1 MDYFGCCGVR
11 RFRDTLSPVRCC
23 NDRRMTAVTRH
34 KFNDKNDKNRVFQS
48 VTESSSPA
56 ANAAPH
62 EAFSNKYRYYV
73 LALLT
78 LGYVFNFVDRQVMT
92 ILIEP
97 IKMEFGATD
106 TQMGLLSG
114 LAFALFY
121 ATLGI
126 PVARLAD
133 RWSRRNVLAISM
145 TTWSAVTALCATAT
159 GFWHLLLLRVGVG
172 IGEAGGTPPSQS
184 LLADYFPPEKRAFAQ
199 GVLAT
204 APNIGILVGLFG
216 GAIIAEAYGW
226 RSVFLVFGIPG
237 VLLAILIQTTVREP
251 LKVSEP
257 ADQAQAGLF
266 SALGNIFRLPS
277 FVHIMVGV
285 GFTGIAGYG
294 LGVWSPS
301 FLVRVH
307 DMSLVDAGL
316 YLGLIGVFGG
326 GLGTISSGLLADRLA
341 RRNKRWQLWLPAIG
355 IFLALPTQLAFLLW
369 PAEHRL
375 VMGTIDVPF
384 ALIFMALSAVFAS
397 FWIAPSYAAVQNL
410 VPQYWRTQASA
421 LMLLAINLLGMGL
434 GPLLVGL
441 LSDSFSQFG
450 SESVRYGL
458 AIGVSLSLFGGL
470 AYLRGSGL
478 YEQALRDQAK

>member
-1 MDYFGCCGVR
+1 MT
-11 RFRDTLSPVRCC
+11 DT
-23 NDRRMTAVTRH
+23 
-34 KFNDKNDKNRVFQS
+34 S
-48 VTESSSPA
+48 VHQAT
-56 ANAAPH
+56 AAPH
-62 EAFSNKYRYYV
+62 EAYTNRYRYYV

-97 IKMEFGATD
+97 IKMEFGASD

-159 GFWHLLLLRVGVG
+159 GFWHLLLLRIGVG

-199 GVLAT
+199 GILAT

-216 GAIIAEAYGW
+216 GALIAEAYGW

-237 VLLAILIQTTVREP
+237 VLLAILIQLTIKEP
-251 LKVSEP
+251 LKVTASASEEGV
-257 ADQAQAGLF
+257 GLF
-266 SALGNIFRLPS
+266 ATLDNIFRLPS
-277 FVHIMVGV
+277 FAHIMVGV

-326 GLGTISSGLLADRLA
+326 GLGTISSGLLVDRLA
-341 RRNKRWQLWLPAIG
+341 RRDKRWQLWLPAIG

-375 VMGTIDVPF
+375 VMGEVDVPF
-384 ALIFMALSAVFAS
+384 ALVFMGLSAVFAS

-434 GPLLVGL
+434 GPLLVGM
-441 LSDSFSQFG
+441 LSDLLSQFG
-450 SESVRYGL
+450 DSSVRYGL
-458 AIGVSLSLFGGL
+458 SIGVSLSLVGGV
-470 AYLRGSGL
+470 AYLRGSAL
-478 YEQALRDQAK
+478 YARAIENKG

>member
-1 MDYFGCCGVR
+1 MT
-11 RFRDTLSPVRCC
+11 DT
-23 NDRRMTAVTRH
+23 
-34 KFNDKNDKNRVFQS
+34 S
-48 VTESSSPA
+48 VHQAT
-56 ANAAPH
+56 AAPH
-62 EAFSNKYRYYV
+62 EAYTNRYRYYV

-97 IKMEFGATD
+97 IKMEFGASD

-145 TTWSAVTALCATAT
+145 TTWSAVTALCGTAT
-159 GFWHLLLLRVGVG
+159 GFWHLLLLRIGVG

-199 GVLAT
+199 GILAT

-216 GAIIAEAYGW
+216 GALIAEAYGW

-237 VLLAILIQTTVREP
+237 VLLAILIQLTIREP
-251 LKVSEP
+251 LKVTVSASEEG
-257 ADQAQAGLF
+257 AGLF
-266 SALGNIFRLPS
+266 STLGNIFRLPS
-277 FVHIMVGV
+277 FAHIMVGV

-301 FLVRVH
+301 LLVRVH
-307 DMSLVDAGL
+307 NMSLVDAGL

-326 GLGTISSGLLADRLA
+326 GLGTISSGLLVDRLA
-341 RRNKRWQLWLPAIG
+341 RRDKRWQLWLPAIG

-375 VMGTIDVPF
+375 VVGEVDVPF
-384 ALIFMALSAVFAS
+384 ALVFMGLSAVFAS

-434 GPLLVGL
+434 GPLLVGM
-441 LSDSFSQFG
+441 LSDLLSQFG
-450 SESVRYGL
+450 DSSVRYGL
-458 AIGVSLSLFGGL
+458 SIGVSLSLVGGV
-470 AYLRGSGL
+470 AYLRGSPL
-478 YEQALRDQAK
+478 YARAIEKKG

>member
-1 MDYFGCCGVR
+1 M
-11 RFRDTLSPVRCC
+11 TT
-23 NDRRMTAVTRH
+23 NDSTTV
-34 KFNDKNDKNRVFQS
+34 
-48 VTESSSPA
+48 
-56 ANAAPH
+56 APH
-62 EAFSNKYRYYV
+62 EQFSNRYRYYV

-92 ILIEP
+92 ILLEP
-97 IKMEFGATD
+97 IKAEFGATD

-121 ATLGI
+121 ATLGL

-133 RWSRRNVLAISM
+133 RWSRAKVLSISM

-159 GFWHLLLLRVGVG
+159 GFWHLALLRVGVG

-184 LLADYFPPEKRAFAQ
+184 LLADYFAPERRAFAQ
-199 GVLAT
+199 GILAT

-216 GAIIAEAYGW
+216 GALIAEAFGW
-226 RSVFLVFGIPG
+226 RTVFLVFGIPG
-237 VLLAILIQTTVREP
+237 VALALLIYLTVREP
-251 LKVSEP
+251 EKVARPEQ
-257 ADQAQAGLF
+257 DLNLWV
-266 SALGNIFRLPS
+266 ALRGIVALPS
-277 FVHIMVGV
+277 FKMIMLGV
-285 GFTGIAGYG
+285 GFTGISGYG

-326 GLGTISSGLLADRLA
+326 GLGTISSGLMVDALAKRD
-341 RRNKRWQLWLPAIG
+341 KRWQMWVPMIG
-355 IFLALPTQLAFLLW
+355 IFLSLPTQLAFLLW

-375 VMGTIDVPF
+375 IIGGTDLPF
-384 ALIFMALSAVFAS
+384 ALVFMGLSAIFAS

-421 LMLLAINLLGMGL
+421 MMLLAINLLGMGL
-434 GPLLVGL
+434 GPLLVGVF
-441 LSDSFSQFG
+441 SDLFISAG
-450 SESVRYGL
+450 NESVRYGL
-458 AIGVSLSLFGGL
+458 AVVVSLSIVGAIG
-470 AYLRGSGL
+470 Y
-478 YEQALRDQAK
+478 ALGAKPYSNAITAKTA

>member
-1 MDYFGCCGVR
+1 VT
-11 RFRDTLSPVRCC
+11 DT
-23 NDRRMTAVTRH
+23 
-34 KFNDKNDKNRVFQS
+34 S
-48 VTESSSPA
+48 VHQAT
-56 ANAAPH
+56 AAPH
-62 EAFSNKYRYYV
+62 EAYTNRYRYYV

-97 IKMEFGATD
+97 IKMEFGASD

-159 GFWHLLLLRVGVG
+159 GFWHLLLLRIGVG

-199 GVLAT
+199 GILAT

-216 GAIIAEAYGW
+216 GALIAEAYGW

-237 VLLAILIQTTVREP
+237 VLLAILIQLTIKEP
-251 LKVSEP
+251 LKVTASASEEG
-257 ADQAQAGLF
+257 AGLF
-266 SALGNIFRLPS
+266 STLGNIFRLPS
-277 FVHIMVGV
+277 FAHIMVGV

-307 DMSLVDAGL
+307 NMSLVDAGL

-326 GLGTISSGLLADRLA
+326 GLGTISSGLLVDRLA
-341 RRNKRWQLWLPAIG
+341 RRDKRWQLWLPAIG

-375 VMGTIDVPF
+375 VMGDVDVPF
-384 ALIFMALSAVFAS
+384 ALVFMALSAVFAS

-434 GPLLVGL
+434 GPLLVGM
-441 LSDSFSQFG
+441 LSDLLSQFG
-450 SESVRYGL
+450 DSSVRYGL
-458 AIGVSLSLFGGL
+458 SIGVSLSLVGGI
-470 AYLRGSGL
+470 AYLRGSTL
-478 YEQALRDQAK
+478 YARAVENKG

>member
-1 MDYFGCCGVR
+1 MT
-11 RFRDTLSPVRCC
+11 DT
-23 NDRRMTAVTRH
+23 
-34 KFNDKNDKNRVFQS
+34 S
-48 VTESSSPA
+48 VHQAT
-56 ANAAPH
+56 AAPH
-62 EAFSNKYRYYV
+62 EAYTNRYRYYV

-97 IKMEFGATD
+97 IKMEFGASD

-159 GFWHLLLLRVGVG
+159 GFWHLLLLRIGVG

-199 GVLAT
+199 GILAT

-216 GAIIAEAYGW
+216 GALIAEAYGW

-237 VLLAILIQTTVREP
+237 VLLAILIQLTIKEP
-251 LKVSEP
+251 LKVTASASEEG
-257 ADQAQAGLF
+257 AGLF
-266 SALGNIFRLPS
+266 STLGNIFRLPS
-277 FVHIMVGV
+277 FAHIMVGV

-307 DMSLVDAGL
+307 NMSLVDAGL

-326 GLGTISSGLLADRLA
+326 GLGTISSGLLVDRLA
-341 RRNKRWQLWLPAIG
+341 RRDKRWQLWLPAIG

-375 VMGTIDVPF
+375 VMGDVDVPF
-384 ALIFMALSAVFAS
+384 ALVFMALSAVFAS

-434 GPLLVGL
+434 GPLLVGM
-441 LSDSFSQFG
+441 LSDLLSQFG
-450 SESVRYGL
+450 DSSLRYGL
-458 AIGVSLSLFGGL
+458 SIGVSLSLVGGI
-470 AYLRGSGL
+470 AYLRGSTL
-478 YEQALRDQAK
+478 YARAVENKG

>member
-1 MDYFGCCGVR
+1 MT
-11 RFRDTLSPVRCC
+11 DTSV
-23 NDRRMTAVTRH
+23 H
-34 KFNDKNDKNRVFQS
+34 KA
-48 VTESSSPA
+48 T
-56 ANAAPH
+56 AAPH
-62 EAFSNKYRYYV
+62 EAYTNRYRYYV

-97 IKMEFGATD
+97 IKMEFGASD

-159 GFWHLLLLRVGVG
+159 GFWHLLLLRIGVG

-199 GVLAT
+199 GILAT

-216 GAIIAEAYGW
+216 GALIAEAYGW

-237 VLLAILIQTTVREP
+237 VLLAILIQLTIKEP
-251 LKVSEP
+251 LKVTASASEEGV
-257 ADQAQAGLF
+257 GLF
-266 SALGNIFRLPS
+266 ATLDNIFKLPS
-277 FVHIMVGV
+277 FAHIMVGV

-307 DMSLVDAGL
+307 NMSLVDAGL

-326 GLGTISSGLLADRLA
+326 GLGTISSGLLVDRLA
-341 RRNKRWQLWLPAIG
+341 RRDKRWQLWLPAIG

-375 VMGTIDVPF
+375 VMGDVDVPF
-384 ALIFMALSAVFAS
+384 ALVFMGLSAVFAS

-434 GPLLVGL
+434 GPLLVGM
-441 LSDSFSQFG
+441 LSDLLSQFG
-450 SESVRYGL
+450 DSSVRFGL
-458 AIGVSLSLFGGL
+458 SIGVSLSLVGGV
-470 AYLRGSGL
+470 AYLRGSAL
-478 YEQALRDQAK
+478 YARAIENKG

>member
-1 MDYFGCCGVR
+1 MT
-11 RFRDTLSPVRCC
+11 DT
-23 NDRRMTAVTRH
+23 
-34 KFNDKNDKNRVFQS
+34 S
-48 VTESSSPA
+48 VHQAT
-56 ANAAPH
+56 AAPH
-62 EAFSNKYRYYV
+62 EAYTNRYRYYV

-97 IKMEFGATD
+97 IKMEFGASD

-159 GFWHLLLLRVGVG
+159 GFWHLLLLRIGVG

-199 GVLAT
+199 GILAT

-216 GAIIAEAYGW
+216 GALIAEAYGW

-237 VLLAILIQTTVREP
+237 VLLAILIQLAIKEP
-251 LKVSEP
+251 LKVTASASEEG
-257 ADQAQAGLF
+257 AGLF
-266 SALGNIFRLPS
+266 STLGNIFRLPS
-277 FVHIMVGV
+277 FAHIMVGV

-307 DMSLVDAGL
+307 NMSLVDAGL

-326 GLGTISSGLLADRLA
+326 GLGTISSGLLVDRLA
-341 RRNKRWQLWLPAIG
+341 RRDKRWQLWLPAIG

-375 VMGTIDVPF
+375 VMGDVDVPF
-384 ALIFMALSAVFAS
+384 ALVFMALSAVFAS

-434 GPLLVGL
+434 GPLLVGM
-441 LSDSFSQFG
+441 LSDLLSQFG
-450 SESVRYGL
+450 DSSVRYGL
-458 AIGVSLSLFGGL
+458 SIGVSLSLVGGI
-470 AYLRGSGL
+470 AYLRGSTL
-478 YEQALRDQAK
+478 YARAVENKG

>member
-1 MDYFGCCGVR
+1 
-11 RFRDTLSPVRCC
+11 
-23 NDRRMTAVTRH
+23 
-34 KFNDKNDKNRVFQS
+34 
-48 VTESSSPA
+48 
-56 ANAAPH
+56 
-62 EAFSNKYRYYV
+62 
-73 LALLT
+73 
-78 LGYVFNFVDRQVMT
+78 
-92 ILIEP
+92 
-97 IKMEFGATD
+97 MEFDASD

-159 GFWHLLLLRVGVG
+159 GFWHLLLLRIGVG

-199 GVLAT
+199 GILAT

-216 GAIIAEAYGW
+216 GALIAEAYGW

-237 VLLAILIQTTVREP
+237 VLLAILIQLTIKEP
-251 LKVSEP
+251 LKVTASASEEGV
-257 ADQAQAGLF
+257 GLF
-266 SALGNIFRLPS
+266 ATLDNIFRLPS
-277 FVHIMVGV
+277 FAHIMVGV

-307 DMSLVDAGL
+307 NMSLVDAGL

-326 GLGTISSGLLADRLA
+326 GLGTISSGLLVDRLA
-341 RRNKRWQLWLPAIG
+341 RRDKRWQLWLPAIG

-375 VMGTIDVPF
+375 VMGDVDVPF
-384 ALIFMALSAVFAS
+384 ALVFMGLSAVFAS

-434 GPLLVGL
+434 GPLLVGM
-441 LSDSFSQFG
+441 LSDLLSQFG
-450 SESVRYGL
+450 DSSVRFGL
-458 AIGVSLSLFGGL
+458 SIGVSLSLVGGV
-470 AYLRGSGL
+470 AYLRGSAL
-478 YEQALRDQAK
+478 YARAIENKG

>member
-1 MDYFGCCGVR
+1 M
-11 RFRDTLSPVRCC
+11 
-23 NDRRMTAVTRH
+23 
-34 KFNDKNDKNRVFQS
+34 
-48 VTESSSPA
+48 
-56 ANAAPH
+56 AAPH
-62 EAFSNKYRYYV
+62 EAFSSRYRYYV

-97 IKMEFGATD
+97 IKTEFGATD

-145 TTWSAVTALCATAT
+145 TTWSAVTALCAMAT
-159 GFWHLLLLRVGVG
+159 GFWHLLLLRIGVG

-184 LLADYFPPEKRAFAQ
+184 LLADYFPLEKRAFAQ
-199 GVLAT
+199 GILAT

-216 GAIIAEAYGW
+216 GAVIAEAYGW

-237 VLLAILIQTTVREP
+237 VLLAILIQLTVREP
-251 LKVSEP
+251 LKVSVPEG
-257 ADQAQAGLF
+257 QAQAGLF
-266 SALGNIFRLPS
+266 AALGNIFRLPS
-277 FVHIMVGV
+277 FAHIMLGV

-301 FLVRVH
+301 FWFGY

-326 GLGTISSGLLADRLA
+326 GLGTISSGLLVDRLA
-341 RRNKRWQLWLPAIG
+341 RHDKRWQLWLPAIG

-369 PAEHRL
+369 PVEHRL
-375 VMGTIDVPF
+375 IMGTIDVPF
-384 ALIFMALSAVFAS
+384 ALVFMGLSAVFAS
-397 FWIAPSYAAVQNL
+397 FWIAPSYAAVQILFRN
-410 VPQYWRTQASA
+410 
-421 LMLLAINLLGMGL
+421 
-434 GPLLVGL
+434 
-441 LSDSFSQFG
+441 
-450 SESVRYGL
+450 
-458 AIGVSLSLFGGL
+458 IGEH
-470 AYLRGSGL
+470 RH
-478 YEQALRDQAK
+478 QR

>member
-1 MDYFGCCGVR
+1 
-11 RFRDTLSPVRCC
+11 
-23 NDRRMTAVTRH
+23 
-34 KFNDKNDKNRVFQS
+34 
-48 VTESSSPA
+48 VTESTAGAVQSSP
-56 ANAAPH
+56 H
-62 EAFSNKYRYYV
+62 LLYSNRYRYYV

-97 IKMEFGATD
+97 IKTEFGATD

-159 GFWHLLLLRVGVG
+159 GFWHLLILRIGVGV
-172 IGEAGGTPPSQS
+172 GEAGGTPPSQS

-199 GVLAT
+199 GILAT

-216 GAIIAEAYGW
+216 GALIAEAYGW

-237 VLLAILIQTTVREP
+237 VLLAIVIQLTIEEP
-251 LKVSEP
+251 PKVIEP
-257 ADQAQAGLF
+257 QSRGNQGLF
-266 SALGNIFRLPS
+266 SALGQIFRLPS
-277 FVHIMVGV
+277 FVHIMLGV

-307 DMSLVDAGL
+307 GMSLVDAGL

-326 GLGTISSGLLADRLA
+326 GLGTISSGLLVDALS
-341 RRNKRWQLWLPAIG
+341 RRDARWQLWLPAIG
-355 IFLALPTQLAFLLW
+355 IFIALPTQLAFLLW
-369 PAEHRL
+369 PVEHRL
-375 VMGTIDVPF
+375 ALGEAIDIPF
-384 ALIFMALSAVFAS
+384 ALVFMALSAVFAS

-434 GPLLVGL
+434 GPLMVGL
-441 LSDSFSQFG
+441 LSDALTG
-450 SESVRYGL
+450 YGTESVRYAL
-458 AIGVSLSLFGGL
+458 AIGVSFSLFGGI
-470 AYLRGSGL
+470 AYIRGSRA
-478 YEQALRDQAK
+478 YAQAIGPLRESTC

>member
-1 MDYFGCCGVR
+1 MTEHA
-11 RFRDTLSPVRCC
+11 DTPETASP
-23 NDRRMTAVTRH
+23 H
-34 KFNDKNDKNRVFQS
+34 S
-48 VTESSSPA
+48 LY
-56 ANAAPH
+56 
-62 EAFSNKYRYYV
+62 SNHYRYYV

-97 IKMEFGATD
+97 IKTEFGATD

-145 TTWSAVTALCATAT
+145 TTWSAITALCATAT
-159 GFWHLLLLRVGVG
+159 GFWHLLLLRIGVG

-216 GAIIAEAYGW
+216 GALIAEAYGW
-226 RSVFLVFGIPG
+226 RLVFLIFGIPG
-237 VLLAILIQTTVREP
+237 VLLAVLIQLTIKEPPKVREAQSQ
-251 LKVSEP
+251 V
-257 ADQAQAGLF
+257 DQGLF
-266 SALGNIFRLPS
+266 SALGRIVRLPS
-277 FVHIMVGV
+277 FTHIMVGV

-307 DMSLVDAGL
+307 GMSLVDAGL

-326 GLGTISSGLLADRLA
+326 GFGTIFSGLLVDALA
-341 RRNKRWQLWLPAIG
+341 RRDARWQLWVPAIG
-355 IFLALPTQLAFLLW
+355 IFIALPTQLAFLLW
-369 PAEHRL
+369 PVDHRL
-375 VMGTIDVPF
+375 VVGGAIDIPF
-384 ALIFMALSAVFAS
+384 ALIFMGLSAIFAS

-441 LSDSFSQFG
+441 LSDALIG
-450 SESVRYGL
+450 YGTESVRYAL
-458 AIGVSLSLFGGL
+458 AIGVSFSVVGGI
-470 AYLRGSGL
+470 AYIRGSRAYAQEVG
-478 YEQALRDQAK
+478 AVRVATP

>member
-1 MDYFGCCGVR
+1 MT
-11 RFRDTLSPVRCC
+11 DT
-23 NDRRMTAVTRH
+23 
-34 KFNDKNDKNRVFQS
+34 S
-48 VTESSSPA
+48 VHQAT
-56 ANAAPH
+56 AAPH
-62 EAFSNKYRYYV
+62 EAYTNRYRYYV

-97 IKMEFGATD
+97 IKMEFGASD

-159 GFWHLLLLRVGVG
+159 GFWHLLLLRIGVG

-199 GVLAT
+199 GILAT

-216 GAIIAEAYGW
+216 GALIAEAYGW

-237 VLLAILIQTTVREP
+237 VLLAILIQLTIKEP
-251 LKVSEP
+251 LKVTASASEEG
-257 ADQAQAGLF
+257 AGLF
-266 SALGNIFRLPS
+266 STVGNIFRLPS
-277 FVHIMVGV
+277 FAHIMVGV

-307 DMSLVDAGL
+307 NMSLVDAGL

-326 GLGTISSGLLADRLA
+326 GLGTISSGLLVDRLA
-341 RRNKRWQLWLPAIG
+341 RRDKRWQLWLPAIG

-375 VMGTIDVPF
+375 VMGDVDLPF
-384 ALIFMALSAVFAS
+384 ALVFMALSAVFAS

-410 VPQYWRTQASA
+410 VPQCWRTQASA

-434 GPLLVGL
+434 GPLLVGM
-441 LSDSFSQFG
+441 LSDLLSQFG
-450 SESVRYGL
+450 DSSVRYGL
-458 AIGVSLSLFGGL
+458 SIGVSLSLVGGI
-470 AYLRGSGL
+470 AYLRGSTL
-478 YEQALRDQAK
+478 YARAVENKG

>member
-1 MDYFGCCGVR
+1 MT
-11 RFRDTLSPVRCC
+11 DT
-23 NDRRMTAVTRH
+23 
-34 KFNDKNDKNRVFQS
+34 S
-48 VTESSSPA
+48 VHQAT
-56 ANAAPH
+56 AAPH
-62 EAFSNKYRYYV
+62 EAYTNRYRYYV

-97 IKMEFGATD
+97 IKMEFGASD

-159 GFWHLLLLRVGVG
+159 GFWHLLLLRIGVG

-199 GVLAT
+199 GILAT

-216 GAIIAEAYGW
+216 GALIAEAYGW

-237 VLLAILIQTTVREP
+237 ILLAILIQLTIKEP
-251 LKVSEP
+251 LKVTASASEEG
-257 ADQAQAGLF
+257 AGLF
-266 SALGNIFRLPS
+266 STLGNIFRLPS
-277 FVHIMVGV
+277 FAHIMVGV

-307 DMSLVDAGL
+307 NMSLVDAGL

-326 GLGTISSGLLADRLA
+326 GLGTISSGLLVDRLA
-341 RRNKRWQLWLPAIG
+341 RRDKRWQLWLPAIG

-375 VMGTIDVPF
+375 VMGDIDVPF
-384 ALIFMALSAVFAS
+384 ALVFMALSAVFAS

-434 GPLLVGL
+434 GPLLVGM
-441 LSDSFSQFG
+441 LSDLLSQFG
-450 SESVRYGL
+450 DSSVRYGL
-458 AIGVSLSLFGGL
+458 SIGVSLSLVGGI
-470 AYLRGSGL
+470 AYLRGSTL
-478 YEQALRDQAK
+478 YARAVENKG

>member
-1 MDYFGCCGVR
+1 MT
-11 RFRDTLSPVRCC
+11 DT
-23 NDRRMTAVTRH
+23 
-34 KFNDKNDKNRVFQS
+34 S
-48 VTESSSPA
+48 VHQAT
-56 ANAAPH
+56 AAPH
-62 EAFSNKYRYYV
+62 EAYTNRYRYYV

-97 IKMEFGATD
+97 IKMEFGASD

-159 GFWHLLLLRVGVG
+159 GFWHLLLLRIGVG

-199 GVLAT
+199 GILAT

-216 GAIIAEAYGW
+216 GALIAEAYGW
-226 RSVFLVFGIPG
+226 RSVFLIFGIPG
-237 VLLAILIQTTVREP
+237 VLLAILIQLTIKEP
-251 LKVSEP
+251 LKVTASASEEG
-257 ADQAQAGLF
+257 AGLF
-266 SALGNIFRLPS
+266 STLGNIFRLPS
-277 FVHIMVGV
+277 FAHIMVGV

-307 DMSLVDAGL
+307 NMSLVDAGL

-326 GLGTISSGLLADRLA
+326 GLGTISSGLLVDRLA
-341 RRNKRWQLWLPAIG
+341 RRDKRWQLWLPAIG

-375 VMGTIDVPF
+375 VMGDVDVPF
-384 ALIFMALSAVFAS
+384 ALVFMALSAVFAS

-434 GPLLVGL
+434 GPLLVGM
-441 LSDSFSQFG
+441 LSDLLSQFG
-450 SESVRYGL
+450 DSSVRYGL
-458 AIGVSLSLFGGL
+458 SIGVSLSLVGGI
-470 AYLRGSGL
+470 AYLRGSTL
-478 YEQALRDQAK
+478 YARAVENKG

>member
-1 MDYFGCCGVR
+1 MT
-11 RFRDTLSPVRCC
+11 DT
-23 NDRRMTAVTRH
+23 
-34 KFNDKNDKNRVFQS
+34 S
-48 VTESSSPA
+48 VHQAT
-56 ANAAPH
+56 AAPH
-62 EAFSNKYRYYV
+62 EAYTNRYRYYV

-97 IKMEFGATD
+97 IKMEFGASD

-159 GFWHLLLLRVGVG
+159 GFWHLLLLRIGVG

-199 GVLAT
+199 GILAT

-216 GAIIAEAYGW
+216 GALIAEAYGW

-237 VLLAILIQTTVREP
+237 VLLAILIQLTIKEP
-251 LKVSEP
+251 LKVTASASEEG
-257 ADQAQAGLF
+257 AGLF
-266 SALGNIFRLPS
+266 STLGNIFRLPS
-277 FVHIMVGV
+277 FAYIMVGV

-307 DMSLVDAGL
+307 NMSLVDAGL
-316 YLGLIGVFGG
+316 YLGLFGVFGG
-326 GLGTISSGLLADRLA
+326 GLGTISSGLLVDRLA
-341 RRNKRWQLWLPAIG
+341 RRDKRWQLWLPAIG

-375 VMGTIDVPF
+375 VMGDVDVPF
-384 ALIFMALSAVFAS
+384 ALVFMALSAVFAS

-434 GPLLVGL
+434 GPLLVGM
-441 LSDSFSQFG
+441 LSDLLSQFG
-450 SESVRYGL
+450 DSSVRYGL
-458 AIGVSLSLFGGL
+458 SIGVSLSLVGGI
-470 AYLRGSGL
+470 AYLRGSTL
-478 YEQALRDQAK
+478 YARAVENKG

>member
-1 MDYFGCCGVR
+1 
-11 RFRDTLSPVRCC
+11 
-23 NDRRMTAVTRH
+23 MTAVTRH

-56 ANAAPH
+56 ASAAPH

-216 GAIIAEAYGW
+216 GAVIAEAYGW

-375 VMGTIDVPF
+375 VMGTIDFPF

-441 LSDSFSQFG
+441 LSDSFSRFG

-478 YEQALRDQAK
+478 YEQALRDQAE

>member
-1 MDYFGCCGVR
+1 VHQA
-11 RFRDTLSPVRCC
+11 T
-23 NDRRMTAVTRH
+23 
-34 KFNDKNDKNRVFQS
+34 
-48 VTESSSPA
+48 
-56 ANAAPH
+56 AAPH
-62 EAFSNKYRYYV
+62 EAYTNRYRYYV

-97 IKMEFGATD
+97 IKMEFGASD

-159 GFWHLLLLRVGVG
+159 GFWHLLLLRIGVG

-199 GVLAT
+199 GILAT

-216 GAIIAEAYGW
+216 GALIAEAYGW

-237 VLLAILIQTTVREP
+237 VLLAILIQLTIKEP
-251 LKVSEP
+251 LKVTASASEEGV
-257 ADQAQAGLF
+257 GLF
-266 SALGNIFRLPS
+266 ATLDNIFKLPS
-277 FVHIMVGV
+277 FAHIMVGV
-285 GFTGIAGYG
+285 GFTGIAGYA

-307 DMSLVDAGL
+307 NMSLVDAGL

-326 GLGTISSGLLADRLA
+326 GLGTISSGLLVDRLA
-341 RRNKRWQLWLPAIG
+341 RRDKRWQLWLPAIG

-375 VMGTIDVPF
+375 VMGDVDVPF
-384 ALIFMALSAVFAS
+384 ALVFMGLSAVFAS

-434 GPLLVGL
+434 GPLLVGM
-441 LSDSFSQFG
+441 LSDLLSQFG
-450 SESVRYGL
+450 DSSVRFGL
-458 AIGVSLSLFGGL
+458 SIGVSLSLVGGV
-470 AYLRGSGL
+470 AYLRGSAL
-478 YEQALRDQAK
+478 YARAIENKG

>member
-1 MDYFGCCGVR
+1 MT
-11 RFRDTLSPVRCC
+11 DT
-23 NDRRMTAVTRH
+23 
-34 KFNDKNDKNRVFQS
+34 S
-48 VTESSSPA
+48 VHQAT
-56 ANAAPH
+56 AAPH
-62 EAFSNKYRYYV
+62 EAYTNRYRYYV

-97 IKMEFGATD
+97 IKMEFGASD

-159 GFWHLLLLRVGVG
+159 GFWHLLLLRIGVG

-199 GVLAT
+199 GILAT

-216 GAIIAEAYGW
+216 GALIAEAYGW

-237 VLLAILIQTTVREP
+237 VLLAILIQLTIKEP
-251 LKVSEP
+251 LKVTASASEEG
-257 ADQAQAGLF
+257 AGLF
-266 SALGNIFRLPS
+266 STLGNIFRLPS
-277 FVHIMVGV
+277 FAHIMVGV

-307 DMSLVDAGL
+307 NMSLVDAGL

-326 GLGTISSGLLADRLA
+326 GLGTISSGLLVDRLA
-341 RRNKRWQLWLPAIG
+341 RRDKRWQLWLPAIG

-375 VMGTIDVPF
+375 VMGDVDLPF

-410 VPQYWRTQASA
+410 VPQCWRTQASA

-434 GPLLVGL
+434 GPLLVGM
-441 LSDSFSQFG
+441 LSDLLSQFG
-450 SESVRYGL
+450 DSSVRYGL
-458 AIGVSLSLFGGL
+458 SIGVSLSLVGGI
-470 AYLRGSGL
+470 AYLRGSTL
-478 YEQALRDQAK
+478 YARAVENKG

>member
-1 MDYFGCCGVR
+1 MT
-11 RFRDTLSPVRCC
+11 DT
-23 NDRRMTAVTRH
+23 
-34 KFNDKNDKNRVFQS
+34 S
-48 VTESSSPA
+48 VHQAT
-56 ANAAPH
+56 AAPH
-62 EAFSNKYRYYV
+62 EAYTNRYRYYV

-97 IKMEFGATD
+97 IKMEFGASD

-159 GFWHLLLLRVGVG
+159 GFWHLLLLRIGVG

-199 GVLAT
+199 GILAT

-216 GAIIAEAYGW
+216 GALIAEAYGW

-237 VLLAILIQTTVREP
+237 ILLAILIQLTIKEP
-251 LKVSEP
+251 LKVTASASEEG
-257 ADQAQAGLF
+257 AGLF
-266 SALGNIFRLPS
+266 STLGNIFRLPS
-277 FVHIMVGV
+277 FAHIMVGV

-307 DMSLVDAGL
+307 NMSLVDAGL

-326 GLGTISSGLLADRLA
+326 GLGTISSGLLVDRLA
-341 RRNKRWQLWLPAIG
+341 RRDKRWQLWLPAIG

-375 VMGTIDVPF
+375 VLGDVDVPF
-384 ALIFMALSAVFAS
+384 ALVFMALSAVFAS

-434 GPLLVGL
+434 GPLLVGM
-441 LSDSFSQFG
+441 LSDLLSQFG
-450 SESVRYGL
+450 DSSVRYGL
-458 AIGVSLSLFGGL
+458 SIGVSLSLVGGI
-470 AYLRGSGL
+470 AYLRGSAL
-478 YEQALRDQAK
+478 YARAVENKG

>member
-1 MDYFGCCGVR
+1 MT
-11 RFRDTLSPVRCC
+11 DT
-23 NDRRMTAVTRH
+23 
-34 KFNDKNDKNRVFQS
+34 S
-48 VTESSSPA
+48 VHQAT
-56 ANAAPH
+56 AAPH
-62 EAFSNKYRYYV
+62 EAYTNRYRYYV

-97 IKMEFGATD
+97 IKMEFGASD

-159 GFWHLLLLRVGVG
+159 GFWHLLLLRIGVG

-199 GVLAT
+199 GILAT

-216 GAIIAEAYGW
+216 GALIAEAYGW

-237 VLLAILIQTTVREP
+237 VLLAILIQLTIKEP
-251 LKVSEP
+251 LKVTASASEEGV
-257 ADQAQAGLF
+257 GLF
-266 SALGNIFRLPS
+266 ATLDNIFRLPS
-277 FVHIMVGV
+277 FAHIMVGV

-307 DMSLVDAGL
+307 NMSLVDAGL

-326 GLGTISSGLLADRLA
+326 GLGTISSGLLVDRLA
-341 RRNKRWQLWLPAIG
+341 RRDKRWQLWLPAIG

-375 VMGTIDVPF
+375 VMGDVDVPF
-384 ALIFMALSAVFAS
+384 ALVFMGLSAVFAS

-434 GPLLVGL
+434 GPLLVGM
-441 LSDSFSQFG
+441 LSDLLSQFG
-450 SESVRYGL
+450 DSSVRFGL
-458 AIGVSLSLFGGL
+458 SIGVSLSLVGGV
-470 AYLRGSGL
+470 AYLRGSAL
-478 YEQALRDQAK
+478 YARAIENKG